1 MKPTLRLKIEYLRS
15 SLCYPC
21 KHMHGRQLHICRY
34 AVHVG
39 CGFLCPGI
47 HGLPTL
53 ICPILLGALRRTT
66 DLHRRQLILAGM

>member
-1 MKPTLRLKIEYLRS
+1 
-15 SLCYPC
+15 
-21 KHMHGRQLHICRY
+21 MHGRQLHICRY